1 MLNHSHK
8 KIVSR
13 SRKIE
18 ANETSTLSTR
28 KKCICCQCWYFMLS
42 HRLVAKCSKQ
52 CLKITLEI
60 EKIGKKIKDQE
71 KFEEKKSQNKIRKLL
86 KNLGDFFCNFATLC
100 NGTNISV
107 AEYLPSSN
115 F

>member
-1 MLNHSHK
+1 M
-8 KIVSR
+8 
-13 SRKIE
+13 
-18 ANETSTLSTR
+18 
-28 KKCICCQCWYFMLS
+28 
-42 HRLVAKCSKQ
+42 
-52 CLKITLEI
+52 KITLEI

-71 KFEEKKSQNKIRKLL
+71 KFEEKKSQKKIRKLS

>member
-1 MLNHSHK
+1 M
-8 KIVSR
+8 
-13 SRKIE
+13 
-18 ANETSTLSTR
+18 
-28 KKCICCQCWYFMLS
+28 
-42 HRLVAKCSKQ
+42 
-52 CLKITLEI
+52 KITLEI

-71 KFEEKKSQNKIRKLL
+71 KFEEKKSQKKIRKLL

>member
-1 MLNHSHK
+1 
-8 KIVSR
+8 
-13 SRKIE
+13 
-18 ANETSTLSTR
+18 
-28 KKCICCQCWYFMLS
+28 MLS

-71 KFEEKKSQNKIRKLL
+71 KFEEKKITKKKIRKLL